1 MWRLTMDNISSG
13 ALTVKRLL
21 FIRKTLDRLK
31 YTSWVKK
38 RGQTV
43 TPFNQHQ
50 LSKFTAKFE
59 SKVQCTQCG
68 KMKDLIVQYSH
79 RKNISSNQLF
89 SNSICTKNVIFTK
102 LSTSIYD
109 LVLIYVCHFHQVLL
123 LLLLQSL
130 FKFDHYRDTRAF
142 ILDPCIQG
150 IFALKMD
157 LLYECFALQHPVNT

>member
-109 LVLIYVCHFHQVLL
+109 LVLIYVCHFHHHHHHHHTFWKIM
-123 LLLLQSL
+123 L
-130 FKFDHYRDTRAF
+130 FCQIMDYRDTRAY
-142 ILDPCIQG
+142 ILDPCIQE
-150 IFALKMD
+150 FS
-157 LLYECFALQHPVNT
+157 NNS